1 MKSLIIIGA
10 GGYAKSVLDSVDY
23 MNFKMEGFLDDIK
36 PIGTEHLGYPIIGN
50 KVEDIEHYKNY
61 VFFVAIGNNAK
72 RKLWFEKLKLYD
84 LSLIN
89 VIDHSAIVSKY
100 ATMGEGCFVGKLAI
114 LNHGCIVGDNC
125 VVNTRALVEH
135 GCNIHNHVN
144 LSTNS
149 TLNGDVIVEE
159 GGFIGSGTV
168 INGQIT
174 VGKWALVGSGAVVIR
189 DVKSNTTVVGV
200 PAKEII
206 SNSHKYNS
214 F

>member
-1 MKSLIIIGA
+1 MA
-10 GGYAKSVLDSVDY
+10 A
-23 MNFKMEGFLDDIK
+23 
-36 PIGTEHLGYPIIGN
+36 
-50 KVEDIEHYKNY
+50 
-61 VFFVAIGNNAK
+61 
-72 RKLWFEKLKLYD
+72 
-84 LSLIN
+84 
-89 VIDHSAIVSKY
+89 
-100 ATMGEGCFVGKLAI
+100 
-114 LNHGCIVGDNC
+114 
-125 VVNTRALVEH
+125 
-135 GCNIHNHVN
+135 NIHNHVN

-149 TLNGDVIVEE
+149 TLNGDVIVEA

-189 DVKSNTTVVGV
+189 DVKTNSTVVGV

>member
-1 MKSLIIIGA
+1 MKNLIIVGA

-23 MNFKMEGFLDDIK
+23 MNFKMKGFLDDIK
-36 PIGTEHLGYPIIGN
+36 PIGAEHLGYPIIGN
-50 KVEDIEHYKNY
+50 KIEDIEQYKDC

-72 RKLWFEKLKLYD
+72 RKLWFEKLKQHD

-89 VIDHSAIVSKY
+89 VIDNSAIISKH

-114 LNHGCIVGDNC
+114 LNHGCTIGDNC
-125 VVNTRALVEH
+125 VVNTRALIEH
-135 GCNIHNHVN
+135 GCDIHNHVN

-174 VGKWALVGSGAVVIR
+174 VGKWALVGSGAVVIH
-189 DVKSNTTVVGV
+189 DVKPNTTVVGV